1 MSWRINKQ
9 MSSDSKPKFKIII
22 KEQQE
27 KQELEEGFLDY
38 VSVIGGDIKNS
49 VQNYFKSVGDRANTR
64 SNRRAANTIIRELQS
79 QLAPLKKKC
88 DRNPSQCDE
97 RTKKIIQNL
106 EGLISNLQENPD
118 GTLEAIDGDLS
129 ARRVL
134 APSTPITGT
143 RSEPSAQPEADG
155 GPAQST
161 EPPAQTTADGGPA
174 QQPAQPAKQ
183 KKPKPA
189 QKARQLRK
197 NPKPGKVL
205 SRASALYR
213 LQAAGVDNPKEK
225 ATQISQTIKDFLKDN
240 PSIKDKVKVLAENV
254 NLTVGKESLLA
265 TLRKSHPD
273 VDTRILQI
281 IVSDIAAQLK
291 ASSVGLIST
300 KKQLRKSKEQQ
311 RSDSGEEQTSSGG
324 KELDQETEV
333 GDQGTKKEKKTIFDE
348 WLKKDFDG
356 DKTVREWLVDNNI
369 QGGDII
375 SRLRIYVKQSVA
387 KATDESAIRNDKA
400 LKDFIF
406 SIIAQN
412 LGYNKNNLKRDERKN
427 LNKLLRKFNY
437 TINPRKSDPQVDL
450 TGFAIAEGRTLQES
464 FNKRN
469 QKIYNSLLKKFLKN

>member
-64 SNRRAANTIIRELQS
+64 SNRRAANTLIKKLQS

-118 GTLEAIDGDLS
+118 GTLEAIDGDRLDLS

-161 EPPAQTTADGGPA
+161 EPPAQPAASGSPTQQQDRPA
-174 QQPAQPAKQ
+174 QQ

-213 LQAAGVDNPKEK
+213 LQAAGVEDPKEK

-240 PSIKDKVKVLAENV
+240 PSIKNKVKVLAENV

-265 TLRKSHPD
+265 TLRKNHSD

-291 ASSVGLIST
+291 ASRVELIST

-311 RSDSGEEQTSSGG
+311 RSDSGEEQTNTDSE
-324 KELDQETEV
+324 ELDQETEIEN
-333 GDQGTKKEKKTIFDE
+333 QETEKKTIFDE
-348 WLKKDFDG
+348 WLQQNFEDT
-356 DKTVREWLVDNNI
+356 TVEEWLVANSNQKDRLIIQLLRNYLIHQLHDNKPEIKQNI
-369 QGGDII
+369 
-375 SRLRIYVKQSVA
+375 LRGFINYLK
-387 KATDESAIRNDKA
+387 RN
-400 LKDFIF
+400 LKDE
-406 SIIAQN
+406 AK
-412 LGYNKNNLKRDERKN
+412 GRA
-427 LNKLLRKFNY
+427 NKLHGLFNT
-437 TINPRKSDPQVDL
+437 TINPGGGFRRKDL
-450 TGFAIAEGRTLQES
+450 SNYTMTEGKTLQES